1 MRQNFDPGKS
11 PDRDRPKGARHAAAA
26 ALLLLFWSLLLA
38 PDLRAATIYSFAA
51 SKGAAPQ
58 ALVTAR
64 DGEVY
69 GITAGGGTHGRG
81 TVFRMG
87 PAGIPEVLHAFTGGA
102 DGMTPTALIEGK
114 NGALYGAT
122 TAYAQQ
128 AVDGSIF
135 YTAGTLFAI
144 RDRGALVTLTRAFSV
159 PAHTTFVNP
168 DNQGGPVALA
178 RGADEALYG
187 VTNND
192 GLGYG
197 TLFRLSRNG
206 VLSILHTF
214 SGVGDGAQPNTLIV
228 GGDGNFYGT
237 TAQGASGN
245 GTVFRLAPAGTFT
258 TLAALP
264 ALAGASA
271 TPSSLL
277 WAEDDNLYVGLL
289 ASTSSPGVPGAVFRV
304 TPDGLVTLLQRVGN
318 SATASGQGPRAL
330 LQSADGNFYGTTF
343 RDGSYGAGTM
353 FRLTPAGSLTTL
365 HAFSGKAD
373 GEAPNALTRTLGRR
387 QVLFGTTSGNIDP
400 TSAVDS
406 GATFSDFGTVF
417 RWRDDEGF
425 ETLHRFRYEHD
436 FNPNFL
442 LRTRSG
448 LLYGTTAGNISAPD
462 VDAGT
467 VFVIT
472 PRGELRT
479 LYRFTG
485 GADGGNPTSITE
497 ASDGNFYGRTSLGGG
512 SGNDGTLFR
521 MTPRG
526 TLTTL
531 YTFTDNFSGD
541 GSALVEAP
549 DGNFYGSSQNGL
561 ALVFRLTPDGAF
573 SVLAVL
579 PVVGM
584 FAPSIGSLLA
594 GNDGSLYG
602 TTLGITGPGLGFDI
616 PGTVFRLTLAGKIT
630 TLAQLEVEPVL
641 QFQGRDG
648 RFYGT
653 TSGSLFQFSGQAAGM
668 VFAMTAQGQL
678 STLFDFGDGA
688 SGVWPNRLIEMQD
701 GTLYGTT
708 LGIDSQFSGSA
719 DYGSVFR
726 LTPEGSLNTLL
737 HFDPAYPASGSVLLS
752 QPTGL
757 VEGSRGVVYG
767 TTLNGGAAS
776 AGSVFKVEED
786 RAKP

>member
-1 MRQNFDPGKS
+1 MRRNLDPDKLLDLD
-11 PDRDRPKGARHAAAA
+11 PPKGARHAAAA
-26 ALLLLFWSLLLA
+26 LLLLLGSLLLA
-38 PDLRAATIYSFAA
+38 ADLQAATIYSFAA

-58 ALVTAR
+58 ALVTGR
-64 DGEVY
+64 DGEIY

-87 PAGIPEVLHAFTGGA
+87 PAGMPEVLHAFTGGA

-114 NGALYGAT
+114 NGTLYGAT
-122 TAYAQQ
+122 AAYAQQ

-135 YTAGTLFAI
+135 YTSGTLFAI
-144 RDRGALVTLTRAFSV
+144 RGRGALVTLTRAFSV

-178 RGADEALYG
+178 LGADDDLYG

-197 TLFRLSRNG
+197 TLFRLDRKG
-206 VLSILHTF
+206 ALSILHTF
-214 SGVGDGAQPNTLIV
+214 SGVGDGAQPNTLIA

-245 GTVFRLAPAGTFT
+245 GTVFRLAPDGTFT
-258 TLAALP
+258 TLAAFP
-264 ALAGASA
+264 ALAGVSA

-277 WAEDDNLYVGLL
+277 WAEDGNLYAGLL

-304 TPDGLVTLLQRVGN
+304 TPAGLVTLLQRVGD
-318 SATASGQGPRAL
+318 SATASAQGPHAL
-330 LQSADGNFYGTTF
+330 LQSADGSFYGTTF
-343 RDGSYGAGTM
+343 GDGAHGAGTL
-353 FRLTPAGSLTTL
+353 FRLTPAGSLTTV
-365 HAFSGKAD
+365 HVFTGKGD
-373 GEAPNALTRTLGRR
+373 GEAPNALTHSFGGR
-387 QVLFGTTSGNIDP
+387 QILYGTTSGNIDP
-400 TSAVDS
+400 TSGIDS
-406 GATFSDFGTVF
+406 NATAGDFGTVF
-417 RWRDDEGF
+417 RWRYGEGF

-448 LLYGTTAGNISAPD
+448 LLYGTTTGNTSAPD

-472 PRGELRT
+472 PRGDLRT

-485 GADGGNPTSITE
+485 GTDGANPTSITE
-497 ASDGNFYGRTSLGGG
+497 ASDGNFYGRTSAGGG
-512 SGNDGTLFR
+512 SDNEGTLFR

-526 TLTTL
+526 EVTTL
-531 YTFTDNFSGD
+531 HAFTGNFSGE
-541 GSALVEAP
+541 GTALVEAP
-549 DGNFYGSSQNGL
+549 DGNFYGTSQNGL

-573 SVLAVL
+573 SVLAVF
-579 PVVGM
+579 PANGM
-584 FAPSIGSLLA
+584 FAPGIGSLLV

-602 TTLGITGPGLGFDI
+602 TTLGITSPGIGVDI

-653 TSGSLFQFSGQAAGM
+653 TSGSLFQFSGQAAGT
-668 VFAMTAQGQL
+668 VFAMTAQGQI
-678 STLFDFGDGA
+678 STLFDFGNGA
-688 SGVWPNRLIEMQD
+688 LGVWPNQLIETQD
-701 GTLYGTT
+701 GALFGTT
-708 LGIDSQFSGSA
+708 LGMDSQFSGPA

-726 LTPEGSLNTLL
+726 LTPEGSLNTLRR
-737 HFDPAYPASGSVLLS
+737 FNPAYPADGSVLLS
-752 QPTGL
+752 QPTAL

-767 TTLNGGAAS
+767 TTLNGGAAF
-776 AGSVFKVEED
+776 AGSLFKVE
-786 RAKP
+786 